1 MGGSFKVSEVYQGP
15 RQHLAGEVVSGRL
28 MPGMEARFDGG
39 SLIIVQMFAQ
49 DRDTEPLQKV
59 HRGDRVILDIGS
71 TPADLS
77 TIKGATI
84 NFDELRSI
92 PLKKGFFLKPD
103 PTA

>member
-15 RQHLAGEVVSGRL
+15 RQNLSGEVVSGRL
-28 MPGMEARFDGG
+28 MPGMEARLTGG
-39 SLIIVQMFAQ
+39 RLVIIQIFAQ

-59 HRGDRVILDIGS
+59 HRGDRAILDIGS
-71 TPADLS
+71 TGADLS
-77 TIKGATI
+77 TIKGATL

-103 PTA
+103 PTV